1 MSVSSD
7 MKKLHAHIDKFEK
20 EMDDLR
26 RVVAVLLEN
35 SSLEPEE
42 KEELASLLEVERI
55 EAEER
60 IQLIHY
66 DKTIQEL
73 IDE

>member
-1 MSVSSD
+1 
-7 MKKLHAHIDKFEK
+7 MKKLHAHIEEFEK

-42 KEELASLLEVERI
+42 KEELASLLEVEKVV
-55 EAEER
+55 AEEMVPQ
-60 IQLIHY
+60 IQY
-66 DKTIQEL
+66 EKTIQQL